1 MNRLFNK
8 IKITQLGDGRNAIYE
23 WFEINNIRIE
33 KSWDKQTQTATILLP
48 RNLKYNDKNIYEG
61 QNPLLRRG
69 DKVEIFGGYY
79 PNLTPLFNGYISKI
93 GNNVPV
99 EILCED
105 EMFILKQSIAPNISY
120 ESVNLRT
127 LVGKILENTNIPY
140 EALDAQ
146 IGAIRTQ
153 KASVGL
159 ILQKL
164 RTDYGLFSYFKNG
177 KLRVGLAYYQSESNT
192 ETILFERQMIDTGN
206 LRYLKKDDVKV
217 KLEGVIIKNDN
228 SREEYNYGDPTGEL
242 RTIFQYGGTKAELDL
257 KANLFLEQMNYTGYY
272 GSFLTFIE
280 PKVEPGDFVQLD
292 SYIYPERKGKY
303 VVKSVTS
310 EIGMGGGR
318 QNIELE
324 RRIA

>member
-79 PNLTPLFNGYISKI
+79 PNLTPLFSGYISKI

-127 LVGKILENTNIPY
+127 LIGKILENTNIPY

-217 KLEGVIIKNDN
+217 KLEGVIIKSDN

-303 VVKSVTS
+303 LVKSVTS

>member
-1 MNRLFNK
+1 MNRLINK

-79 PNLTPLFNGYISKI
+79 PNLTPLFSGYISKI

-127 LVGKILENTNIPY
+127 LIGKILENTNIPY

-153 KASVGL
+153 KASIGL
-159 ILQKL
+159 VLQKL

-217 KLEGVIIKNDN
+217 KLEGVIIKSDN

>member
-1 MNRLFNK
+1 MNRLINK
-8 IKITQLGDGRNAIYE
+8 IKITQLGDGRSAIYE

-79 PNLTPLFNGYISKI
+79 PNLTPLFSGYISKI

-127 LVGKILENTNIPY
+127 LIGKILENTNIPY

-217 KLEGVIIKNDN
+217 KLEGVIIKSDN

-303 VVKSVTS
+303 LVKSVTS

>member
-1 MNRLFNK
+1 MNRLINK
-8 IKITQLGDGRNAIYE
+8 IIITQLGDGRNAIYE

-79 PNLTPLFNGYISKI
+79 PNLTPLFSGYISKI

-127 LVGKILENTNIPY
+127 LIGKILENTNIAY

-159 ILQKL
+159 VLQKL

-217 KLEGVIIKNDN
+217 KLEGVIIKSDN
-228 SREEYNYGDPTGEL
+228 SREEHNYGDPTGEL

-280 PKVEPGDFVQLD
+280 PKIEPGDFVQLD

>member
-79 PNLTPLFNGYISKI
+79 PNLTPLFSGYISKI

-127 LVGKILENTNIPY
+127 LIGKILENTNIPY

-217 KLEGVIIKNDN
+217 KLEGVIVKSDN
-228 SREEYNYGDPTGEL
+228 SREEHNYGDPTGEL
-242 RTIFQYGGTKAELDL
+242 RTIFQYGGTKSELDL

-280 PKVEPGDFVQLD
+280 PKIEPGDFVQLD

>member
-1 MNRLFNK
+1 MNRLINK
-8 IKITQLGDGRNAIYE
+8 IKITQLGDGRSAIYE

-79 PNLTPLFNGYISKI
+79 PNLTALFSGYISKI

-127 LVGKILENTNIPY
+127 LIGKILENTNIPY

-146 IGAIRTQ
+146 IGSIRTQ

-177 KLRVGLAYYQSESNT
+177 KLRVGLAYYQAESNT

-217 KLEGVIIKNDN
+217 KLEGVIIKSDN

>member
-1 MNRLFNK
+1 
-8 IKITQLGDGRNAIYE
+8 
-23 WFEINNIRIE
+23 
-33 KSWDKQTQTATILLP
+33 
-48 RNLKYNDKNIYEG
+48 
-61 QNPLLRRG
+61 
-69 DKVEIFGGYY
+69 
-79 PNLTPLFNGYISKI
+79 
-93 GNNVPV
+93 
-99 EILCED
+99 
-105 EMFILKQSIAPNISY
+105 
-120 ESVNLRT
+120 
-127 LVGKILENTNIPY
+127 
-140 EALDAQ
+140 
-146 IGAIRTQ
+146 
-153 KASVGL
+153 
-159 ILQKL
+159 
-164 RTDYGLFSYFKNG
+164 
-177 KLRVGLAYYQSESNT
+177 
-192 ETILFERQMIDTGN
+192 LFERQMIDTGN

-217 KLEGVIIKNDN
+217 KLEGVIIKSDN

>member
-1 MNRLFNK
+1 MNRLINK
-8 IKITQLGDGRNAIYE
+8 IKITQLGDGRNAVYE

-79 PNLTPLFNGYISKI
+79 PNLTPLFSGYISKI

-127 LVGKILENTNIPY
+127 LIGKILENTNIPY

-146 IGAIRTQ
+146 IGAIRIQ

-159 ILQKL
+159 VLQKL

-217 KLEGVIIKNDN
+217 KLEGVIIKSDN

-242 RTIFQYGGTKAELDL
+242 RTIFQYGGTKSELDL

-280 PKVEPGDFVQLD
+280 PKIEPGDFVQLD

>member
-79 PNLTPLFNGYISKI
+79 PNLTPLFSGYISKI

-159 ILQKL
+159 VLQKL

-217 KLEGVIIKNDN
+217 KLEGVIIKSDN

>member
-8 IKITQLGDGRNAIYE
+8 IKITQLGDGRSAIYE

-79 PNLTPLFNGYISKI
+79 PNLTPLFSGYISKI

-127 LVGKILENTNIPY
+127 LIGKILENTNIAY

-159 ILQKL
+159 VLQKL

-217 KLEGVIIKNDN
+217 KLEGVIIKSDN

-280 PKVEPGDFVQLD
+280 PKIEPGDFVQLD

>member
-79 PNLTPLFNGYISKI
+79 PNLTPLFSGYISKI

-127 LVGKILENTNIPY
+127 LIGKILENTNIPY

-159 ILQKL
+159 VLQKL

-217 KLEGVIIKNDN
+217 KLEGVIIKSDN
-228 SREEYNYGDPTGEL
+228 LREEYNYGDPTGEL
-242 RTIFQYGGTKAELDL
+242 RTIFQYGGTKSELDL

>member
-1 MNRLFNK
+1 MNRLINK
-8 IKITQLGDGRNAIYE
+8 IKITQLGDGRSAIYE

-79 PNLTPLFNGYISKI
+79 PNLTPLFSGYISKI

-127 LVGKILENTNIPY
+127 LIGKILENTNIAY

-159 ILQKL
+159 VLQKL

-217 KLEGVIIKNDN
+217 KLEGVIIKSDN

-280 PKVEPGDFVQLD
+280 PKVEPGDYVQLD

>member
-79 PNLTPLFNGYISKI
+79 PNLTPLFSGYISKI

-105 EMFILKQSIAPNISY
+105 EMFLLKQSIAPNISY

-127 LVGKILENTNIPY
+127 LIGKILENTNIAY

-217 KLEGVIIKNDN
+217 KLEGVIIKSDN

-280 PKVEPGDFVQLD
+280 PKIEPGDFVQLD

-324 RRIA
+324 RRIS

>member
-1 MNRLFNK
+1 MNRLINK
-8 IKITQLGDGRNAIYE
+8 IIITQLGDGRNAIYE

-79 PNLTPLFNGYISKI
+79 PNLTPLFSGYISKI

-127 LVGKILENTNIPY
+127 LVGKILENTNISY

-159 ILQKL
+159 VLQKL

-217 KLEGVIIKNDN
+217 KLEGVIIKSDN

-280 PKVEPGDFVQLD
+280 PKIEPGDFVQLD

>member
-217 KLEGVIIKNDN
+217 KLEGVIIKSDN